1 MGITKRAKNIEIKVI
16 ENYQLIVRGR
26 LEKNASKLNFEA
38 TKGDLNLI
46 SGKKIIA
53 HGKEKQ

>member
-53 HGKEKQ
+53 HGKEK